1 MFLSYYNLK
10 NNLEKYKNMKLENH
24 KIENYKNEEKQK
36 ESNLE
41 KKCNSFDKGFSRAF
55 DTFTLV
61 ISVIFFIFEL
71 ILLYF
76 AVFIAI
82 NCSTSTEEKII
93 NFVLAITFTI
103 PYVFFSILFNP
114 CAKNYIRAGMK

>member
-1 MFLSYYNLK
+1 MFISYYNLK
-10 NNLEKYKNMKLENH
+10 NTIEKYREIKDKKDKKDKNLENT
-24 KIENYKNEEKQK
+24 IENYKN
-36 ESNLE
+36 
-41 KKCNSFDKGFSRAF
+41 CHSFNRGFSRSF
-55 DTFTLV
+55 ETFTLV

-76 AVFIAI
+76 AIFIAI
-82 NCSTSTEEKII
+82 NCSKSVEERII

-114 CAKNYIRAGMK
+114 CAKNYIRNGMKLS